1 MKLKTVI
8 EAKTALIRLTEKRFC
23 NYRKI
28 RELVKLR
35 KAVETE
41 FDIYVEQE
49 KKAEEAYAE
58 KKKDA
63 SPVLLEDARIKLKDA
78 PSKVAFEED
87 ILRLQNSEIDGITPV
102 SVSGGDFLTSDDL
115 PTPDEMLSLEGI
127 IVFED

>member
-8 EAKTALIRLTEKRFC
+8 EAKPALIRLTEKRFC

-49 KKAEEAYAE
+49 
-58 KKKDA
+58 
-63 SPVLLEDARIKLKDA
+63 
-78 PSKVAFEED
+78 
-87 ILRLQNSEIDGITPV
+87 
-102 SVSGGDFLTSDDL
+102 
-115 PTPDEMLSLEGI
+115 
-127 IVFED
+127 

>member
-1 MKLKTVI
+1 MPK
-8 EAKTALIRLTEKRFC
+8 
-23 NYRKI
+23 
-28 RELVKLR
+28 
-35 KAVETE
+35 
-41 FDIYVEQE
+41 
-49 KKAEEAYAE
+49 
-58 KKKDA
+58 KKKDG
-63 SPVLLEDARIKLKDA
+63 SPVLLEDGRIKLKDA

>member
-8 EAKTALIRLTEKRFC
+8 EAKPALIRLTEKRFC

-41 FDIYVEQE
+41 FNIYVEQE
-49 KKAEEAYAE
+49 KKAVEVYAE
-58 KKKDA
+58 KKDG
-63 SPVLLEDARIKLKDA
+63 SPVLLEDGRIKLKDA
-78 PSKVAFEED
+78 PSKVAFEEE

-102 SVSGGDFLTSDDL
+102 SVSGADFLTSDDL

>member
-8 EAKTALIRLTEKRFC
+8 EAKPALIRLTEKRFC

-49 KKAEEAYAE
+49 KKAVEAYAE
-58 KKKDA
+58 KKKDG
-63 SPVLLEDARIKLKDA
+63 SPVLLENGRIKLKDA
-78 PSKVAFEED
+78 PSKVWKSSLPLPKSSPLLGSSSAFCS
-87 ILRLQNSEIDGITPV
+87 LSTNGI
-102 SVSGGDFLTSDDL
+102 
-115 PTPDEMLSLEGI
+115 
-127 IVFED
+127 